1 MRSLKLQ
8 LSSGLLLS
16 LLLVFLAL
24 WYLISSSIQTLM
36 EEYIASRLDH
46 DIDNLI
52 VAINIDTQNNISLD
66 EQTIGAIFRQPYS
79 GHYYTIQTGQNT
91 VYSRSLWDQ
100 QLTVKSLDTGQQ
112 QHYYLD
118 GPEQQK
124 LLVLSKGIQKQGLN
138 LIITVAEDL
147 SAIERGILHFSIH
160 FGKGTAM
167 LLLLIIA
174 IQLFILN
181 RSLKPLQT
189 IQQDLQNLQLGK
201 NKQLDNRVPSEL
213 SPLIKEINHLL
224 KVTEQR
230 LDRSRNSLG
239 DLAHA
244 IKKPLTILRQ
254 LLSNQSDLS
263 TQTYLIEQQLGMIQ
277 QITDRTLKR
286 ARLAG
291 QGPAGALFSFD
302 TDLDALIHTLQSIH
316 HDRGIQFSCHKPEH
330 VQFALDRQDIT
341 ELLGNLLD
349 NAFKWARHHVQLTI
363 ESTNGL
369 NIDIE
374 DDGPG
379 IAPHNIERLKL
390 RGTRLDESIE
400 GHGLG
405 LAISGDIIDNYEGAM
420 YFSRSE
426 NLGGLKVGIRLY
438 DLPANDS

>member
-16 LLLVFLAL
+16 LVLVFIAL

-36 EEYIASRLDH
+36 EDYIASRLDH

-52 VAINIDTQNNISLD
+52 VAINIDAQNNISLD
-66 EQTIGAIFRQPYS
+66 EQAIGAIFRQPFS
-79 GHYYTIQTGQNT
+79 GHYYTIQTAQNT
-91 VYSRSLWDQ
+91 LYSRSLWDQ
-100 QLTVKSLDTGQQ
+100 QLTVTSLHTGQQ
-112 QHYYLD
+112 QRYYTD

-124 LLVLSKGIQKQGLN
+124 LLVFSKGIQKQDLN

-160 FGKGTAM
+160 FGKGTAL

-174 IQLFILN
+174 IQLLILN
-181 RSLKPLQT
+181 RSLKPLQA
-189 IQQDLQNLQLGK
+189 IQQDLQSLQQGE
-201 NKQLDNRVPSEL
+201 NKQLDSKVPSEL
-213 SPLIKEINHLL
+213 MPLVKEINHLL

-230 LDRSRNSLG
+230 LERSRNSLG

-244 IKKPLTILRQ
+244 IKKPLTLLRQ

-263 TQTYLIEQQLGMIQ
+263 TQTPLMQQQLTIIQ
-277 QITDRTLKR
+277 QLTDRTLKR

-302 TDLDALIHTLQSIH
+302 TDLDALIHTLQAIH
-316 HDRGIQFSCHKPEH
+316 HDRHIQFSCHKPEF
-330 VQFALDRQDIT
+330 VQLALDRQDFT

-349 NAFKWARHHVQLTI
+349 NAFKWARHQVQLTI
-363 ESTNGL
+363 DSTNGL
-369 NIDIE
+369 NVYIE

-379 IAPHNIERLKL
+379 IAPEDIERLKL

-405 LAISGDIIDNYEGAM
+405 LAICSDIIENYEGTM
-420 YFSRSE
+420 KLSRSD
-426 NLGGLKVGIRLY
+426 NLGGLKVSIRL
-438 DLPANDS
+438 L